1 MGVIFQ
7 NISKTENLQCNLGM
21 DIDNDPWAWDDIE
34 ESVTESLLKCFEV
47 ANHYGTYFFLMKPL
61 RDMDKDKIVSEI
73 YEPLLEKRNG
83 TLTPEDKQGLLRF
96 AEESGFDWQEFNI
109 HIDNEI

>member
-1 MGVIFQ
+1 
-7 NISKTENLQCNLGM
+7 
-21 DIDNDPWAWDDIE
+21 
-34 ESVTESLLKCFEV
+34 
-47 ANHYGTYFFLMKPL
+47 MKPL
-61 RDMDKDKIVSEI
+61 RDMDKGQIIAEI

-96 AEESGFDWQEFNI
+96 AEEFGFEWQEQNI